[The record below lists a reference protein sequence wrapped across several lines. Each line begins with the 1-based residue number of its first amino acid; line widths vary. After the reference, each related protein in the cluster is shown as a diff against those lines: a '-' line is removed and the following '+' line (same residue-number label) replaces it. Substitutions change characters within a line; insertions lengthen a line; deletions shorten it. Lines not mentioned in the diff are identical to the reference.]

1 MQIFIAFDTRI
12 SVRCLPGT
20 EYIAKKHL
28 HFIAFFQM
36 LVLVTSQKYIKIYFK
51 ISVNDL
57 ALIFHNC
64 DSIVFCIMK
73 CANQLIGSRIYVF
86 LRLFFSFL
94 ERALQNFPP
103 SLL

>member
-36 LVLVTSQKYIKIYFK
+36 VVTSQKYIKIYFK

-73 CANQLIGSRIYVF
+73 CANQLIGSRIYLF
-86 LRLFFSFL
+86 LRLFLAS
-94 ERALQNFPP
+94 
-103 SLL
+103 